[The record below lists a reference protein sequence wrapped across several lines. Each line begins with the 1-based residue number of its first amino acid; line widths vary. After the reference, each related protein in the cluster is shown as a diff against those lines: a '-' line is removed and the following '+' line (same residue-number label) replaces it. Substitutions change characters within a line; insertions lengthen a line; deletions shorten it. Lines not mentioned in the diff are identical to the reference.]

1 MINTLRYIAHV
12 LTSDN
17 SECSNEVSN
26 AICGCWVKPNKPYAC
41 YFDDKISIV
50 AAKDSLAITATRKK
64 NDNPFLGVD
73 ENGKCWRW
81 HGEAYYLHN
90 HIKQLA
96 QKAIEQDMKN
106 CYCDEQD

>member
-1 MINTLRYIAHV
+1 MIHTLRYIAHI
-12 LTSDN
+12 LGGENKQETYK
-17 SECSNEVSN
+17 
-26 AICGCWVKPNKPYAC
+26 AICGCWIKEGTTCVC
-41 YFDDKISIV
+41 YSDEKISIV

-73 ENGKCWRW
+73 EKGKCWRW